1 MELKGEQVLPLPRER
16 VWAALNDP
24 EILKASVPGCEA
36 FERVGDNEFQ
46 IVMAASVGPVKARFK
61 GKMTLSDLK
70 PPQSYSL
77 AFEGSGGAAGFGKGG
92 AHVELEEDGAG
103 TKLVYTSHAQEG
115 SRLLRP
121 LHRRLAGSAGR
132 NEQRS
137 KCGRGSGA
145 ARLGR
150 CQSRQRRRLGYRR
163 EQRRASRR
171 HERWPQRKRAGAR
184 AHATSRGS
192 VADVRRK
199 RQMAALGHRR
209 GCRHCRR
216 LYAALRTDRNDAL
229 DAVQAAIG
237 KLDRASPPCCFAATG
252 RRRRARHRGTM
263 NDGRRGAMPNT
274 NNAGDEQ

>member
-103 TKLVYTSHAQEG
+103 TKLVYTSHAQVG
-115 SRLLRP
+115 G
-121 LHRRLAGSAGR
+121 RLAQVGARLIDGVARKMAADFFGRFTVALLGQQAETSSAANAAGGVEPPASGDASLARAAGSDIGASSAGR
-132 NEQRS
+132 RAGTNAGRS
-137 KCGRGSGA
+137 ESAPAQGRTPGPAAASPMSGA
-145 ARLGR
+145 SGKWLLWGI
-150 CQSRQRRRLGYRR
+150 
-163 EQRRASRR
+163 
-171 HERWPQRKRAGAR
+171 GA
-184 AHATSRGS
+184 A
-192 VADVRRK
+192 
-199 RQMAALGHRR
+199 
-209 GCRHCRR
+209 
-216 LYAALRTDRNDAL
+216 
-229 DAVQAAIG
+229 AAI
-237 KLDRASPPCCFAATG
+237 AA
-252 RRRRARHRGTM
+252 AYMLH
-263 NDGRRGAMPNT
+263 
-274 NNAGDEQ
+274 